1 MASSFE
7 NPEPIEKVLSGLFSK
22 LGIADGIKQQQA
34 MLVWSEVVGPTI
46 ANISQPVRIEHGK
59 LYVEIENNTWRHEI
73 FYYKR
78 QIINRLNK
86 KLKRDIVKDIV
97 FV

>member
-1 MASSFE
+1 MGSSFK
-7 NPEPIEKVLSGLFSK
+7 NPEPIEQVLNGLFSK
-22 LGIADGIKQQQA
+22 LGIAEGIKQQQA
-34 MLVWSEVVGPTI
+34 MIVWPEVVGPTI
-46 ANISQPVRIEHGK
+46 ANISLPVRIEYGK

-78 QIINRLNK
+78 QIINKLNK
-86 KLKRDIVKDIV
+86 KLEGDIVKDIV

>member
-1 MASSFE
+1 MASSFK

-34 MLVWSEVVGPTI
+34 MIVWHEVVGPTI

-78 QIINRLNK
+78 QIINKLNK
-86 KLKRDIVKDIV
+86 KLERDIVKDIV